1 MVQSVCNHRVHVW
14 VKRSPRTTSA
24 DITEAALHIS
34 RLEMFSWWSWCIVY
48 LCMSHAG
55 WCFLLL
61 TNFKHN
67 CFFHSCIF
75 STHVERQWINA
86 FWLVFFCC
94 ALVIIRI
101 LFAIQAL
108 CLFVN
113 IILMSK
119 THSPLPSSHH
129 HSIVRFFLPCGDLL
143 SLVLAPGWWHILK
156 IYNMILYANIFIH
169 MCPLLI
175 ITQWSVSSSPVV
187 IFSHWFLLPGDDKQ

>member
-1 MVQSVCNHRVHVW
+1 MFQSVRNHRVHVW
-14 VKRSPRTTSA
+14 VKRSPSIRSA

-34 RLEMFSWWSWCIVY
+34 RLKTFSQFWCIAC

-67 CFFHSCIF
+67 CFLHSCIF

-129 HSIVRFFLPCGDLL
+129 HSIVRFFLPCSDLL
-143 SLVLAPGWWHILK
+143 SLVLAPGWWQTVNSRRTRFCGERWEALSFGHGD
-156 IYNMILYANIFIH
+156 
-169 MCPLLI
+169 PP
-175 ITQWSVSSSPVV
+175 ITT
-187 IFSHWFLLPGDDKQ
+187 LPPHTTSEHTS